1 MVSRDV
7 IAQLHQDITTA
18 EDAGDHANADRLR
31 AELAEAERARDEE
44 RSSTDPSGERQVTPQ
59 ERRPAHDLGP
69 GSAEI
74 DEGSLGEV
82 PGVVQEPPD

>member
-18 EDAGDHANADRLR
+18 EDAGDRVNADRLR
-31 AELAEAERARDEE
+31 QELARAERAREDEPT
-44 RSSTDPSGERQVTPQ
+44 TDPNEARKEAAQD
-59 ERRPAHDLGP
+59 RRPAHDLGP
-69 GSAEI
+69 GSAEVDQSSI
-74 DEGSLGEV
+74 GEV